1 MNKRLSLTYRMKTI
15 LIRLKKVEWYINQTV
30 YTVGGNWDMK
40 KTGIILGALLLA
52 AGLPGCGGEKKEEA
66 AKAPSPVIRLRG
78 DLLINMEMMTM
89 MATHETTSRAGCR
102 S

>member
-1 MNKRLSLTYRMKTI
+1 MDFLTKNRKLISKNKKSLWNFKLDTWQNMNKRLSLTYRMKTI

-52 AGLPGCGGEKKEEA
+52 AGLTGCGGEKKEEA
-66 AKAPSPVIRLRG
+66 AKAP
-78 DLLINMEMMTM
+78 E
-89 MATHETTSRAGCR
+89 
-102 S
+102 

>member
-52 AGLPGCGGEKKEEA
+52 AGLTGCGGEKKEEA
-66 AKAPSPVIRLRG
+66 TLPIDSQNDKHHPKARFDSGSIVCL
-78 DLLINMEMMTM
+78 E
-89 MATHETTSRAGCR
+89 
-102 S
+102 